1 MTRKFA
7 PYTRDLNE
15 KQVTESTTSPANRRR
30 TNISFLNEK
39 IVHCFLK
46 QRFFQFLCCC
56 IEEIHVHNTWRIHV

>member
-7 PYTRDLNE
+7 PYTKDLSE

-46 QRFFQFLCCC
+46 QRFFPVFVLLHRRD
-56 IEEIHVHNTWRIHV
+56 IRS